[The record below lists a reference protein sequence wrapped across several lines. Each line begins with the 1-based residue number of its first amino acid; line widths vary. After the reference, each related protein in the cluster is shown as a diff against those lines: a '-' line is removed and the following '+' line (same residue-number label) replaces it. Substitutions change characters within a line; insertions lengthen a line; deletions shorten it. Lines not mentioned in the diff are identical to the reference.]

1 MLTLLFLRSVMFPC
15 FFFNKTLL
23 EICLKLLMK
32 SFWYFPLTNCNFL
45 RYKNLRIFY
54 YSIMILITF
63 KCFNTILIICY
74 CSIINI
80 SESRN
85 ASFVLWN
92 FNFLLLFSELPTM
105 ILRYKVWLARNHM
118 FSLMKFGMKYSRS
131 LFEVFKKLQ
140 KTNSVNLSQ
149 ISLISMWLL
158 VQTSRILVFQNAT
171 ERMLLWAVWLCLF
184 KTFSC
189 I

>member
-1 MLTLLFLRSVMFPC
+1 MR
-15 FFFNKTLL
+15 
-23 EICLKLLMK
+23 

-63 KCFNTILIICY
+63 ECFNTILIICY